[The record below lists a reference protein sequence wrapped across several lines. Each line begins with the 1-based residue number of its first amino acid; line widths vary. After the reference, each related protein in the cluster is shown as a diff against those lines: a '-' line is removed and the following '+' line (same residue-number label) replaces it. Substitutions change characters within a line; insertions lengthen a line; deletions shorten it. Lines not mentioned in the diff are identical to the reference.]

1 MHQSHFCFLLRLTSL
16 QMQHVCYYTKSKSST
31 DNPRFIN
38 FWVKNSSPPYNSLFT
53 LLFHTTRTKE
63 EGCVTAHACSGNYHS
78 NSSHRSLYDNKCK
91 GAYILILAFMF
102 WDEIVVF
109 ELFWHFPTG
118 TLLFNSQTSF
128 LNIKTVAD
136 RLTYISHGNA

>member
-1 MHQSHFCFLLRLTSL
+1 
-16 QMQHVCYYTKSKSST
+16 
-31 DNPRFIN
+31 
-38 FWVKNSSPPYNSLFT
+38 
-53 LLFHTTRTKE
+53 
-63 EGCVTAHACSGNYHS
+63 
-78 NSSHRSLYDNKCK
+78 
-91 GAYILILAFMF
+91 MF

-136 RLTYISHGNA
+136 RLTLLFPMVMQHYRAVSNARDIWPYCWPKVFGHVDAIATLQC